1 MLSRRDASNK
11 PLEWTGHHQ
20 LYADTSIHS
29 LPATQGQRYLA
40 AEEGRGRYRRG
51 DGSEF
56 GCPQSSD
63 VDLTGSTSAVTSQ
76 TSRTMF
82 MLTEIRRHANS
93 GLFLLDWHQALVFA
107 PESCVRLN
115 GWSA

>member
-1 MLSRRDASNK
+1 MTSWQRFWPASD
-11 PLEWTGHHQ
+11 LG
-20 LYADTSIHS
+20 
-29 LPATQGQRYLA
+29 RYLA

-56 GCPQSSD
+56 GCPQSSE
-63 VDLTGSTSAVTSQ
+63 VDLTGSTSTVTSQ
-76 TSRTMF
+76 TSRPMF
-82 MLTEIRRHANS
+82 MLTEIRRHAKS
-93 GLFLLDWHQALVFA
+93 GLFLLDWHQALVLA